1 MAVSPVERR
10 GREEPGTRR
19 QMGKGGRIQAVGGR
33 PVPTRIREHSKIIT
47 RAEPAAWSSGIRAI
61 NPPTVPRHLFLTILY
76 APFIQP
82 TTVRQS
88 SSRFTQIKFH
98 EFPERG
104 IRIHARHEFYR
115 HAASHDDFP
124 SRNSSCRRS
133 WSFFKMLTYVH
144 VVVVDNGNLLRRVNA
159 FVAVTNLCIRAW
171 KDGFG
176 RVCSSRDFRGFAQAK
191 PSIFNDRSKVSSCC
205 SE

>member
-47 RAEPAAWSSGIRAI
+47 RAEPAAWSSGIRTI
-61 NPPTVPRHLFLTILY
+61 NPPTVPHHLFLTILY

-98 EFPERG
+98 EFPEQG
-104 IRIHARHEFYR
+104 IRIQARASLFYR

-124 SRNSSCRRS
+124 WRNSSCRRS

-144 VVVVDNGNLLRRVNA
+144 VVVVDNGKRTFCDALTRSSLSRISASGRGKMVSDVSVLAEVPADSLGQSHRSSKTDRR
-159 FVAVTNLCIRAW
+159 L
-171 KDGFG
+171 
-176 RVCSSRDFRGFAQAK
+176 
-191 PSIFNDRSKVSSCC
+191 
-205 SE
+205 